1 MIKIGIDGAGSAE
14 AGELIRLLI
23 NHPDVELVQV
33 CQPELSGRDISDV
46 HHGLV
51 GEKKLAFVKK
61 LDYDAIDIA
70 FCTASASDLSLERAD
85 EFIASKTDPE
95 SGYVIFLSPD
105 DAMLEASAPFFL
117 QCHDETTEGDA
128 AAESDDWT
136 DTIVYGVPEL
146 NRKPLVRG
154 SRKVVVP
161 TAVESITAVTLYP
174 LRKSGRFPER
184 IDLNVKG
191 ARDIM
196 EGYRKNKTAIERRI
210 SSMLTSIS
218 GKNVDARL
226 FLKDDECTRRGVS
239 LSVDMPLTVTID
251 EIRSYVIDV
260 YDDHHLA
267 HLSGKELSYD
277 EVEGTDNCLIEIS
290 QLGAGVFRINSVADA
305 RLRGGAGEAVHIMNL
320 FAGLFEKTGLHLKAS
335 NF

>member
-1 MIKIGIDGAGSAE
+1 MIKIGIDGAGSPD

-33 CQPELSGRDISDV
+33 SQPELAGRDISDV

-51 GEKKLAFVKK
+51 GEKKLAFGKK
-61 LDYDAIDIA
+61 LDYDTIDIA
-70 FCTASASDLSLERAD
+70 FCTASATDLSLENADQFIHSKAD
-85 EFIASKTDPE
+85 ED
-95 SGYVIFLSPD
+95 SGYVIFMSPSA
-105 DAMLEASAPFFL
+105 AMLDASAPFFL
-117 QCHDETTEGDA
+117 ECHDDEEENSAGA
-128 AAESDDWT
+128 DDWS
-136 DTIVYGVPEL
+136 DTVVYGVPEL

-161 TAVESITAVTLYP
+161 TAVESVAAVTLYP
-174 LRKSGRFPER
+174 LRNVGNFPEV
-184 IDLNVKG
+184 IDLKVKG
-191 ARDIM
+191 AADIIEAYM
-196 EGYRKNKTAIERRI
+196 KESEAIARRI
-210 SSMLTSIS
+210 SAMLSTLS
-218 GKNVDARL
+218 GTRVEVKLHLSVD
-226 FLKDDECTRRGVS
+226 EETRRGIS
-239 LSVDMPLTVTID
+239 LTVDMPLTVTID
-251 EIRSYVIDV
+251 EMRGLISDV

-277 EVEGTDNCLIEIS
+277 EVEGTDNCLIEVAQI
-290 QLGAGVFRINSVADA
+290 GAGLFRLSSMADA